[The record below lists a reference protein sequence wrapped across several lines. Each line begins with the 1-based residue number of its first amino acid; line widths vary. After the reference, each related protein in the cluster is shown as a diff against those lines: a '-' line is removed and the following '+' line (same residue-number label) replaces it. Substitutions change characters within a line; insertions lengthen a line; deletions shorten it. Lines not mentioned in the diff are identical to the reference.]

1 MVMMVMRSVDR
12 RRIELEKTP
21 SQIKVVGS
29 SQSFGRWHGARGKG
43 MGGGD
48 LRHSLRIDVCSGAEN
63 TPH

>member
-43 MGGGD
+43 MGGGICAI
-48 LRHSLRIDVCSGAEN
+48 H
-63 TPH
+63 